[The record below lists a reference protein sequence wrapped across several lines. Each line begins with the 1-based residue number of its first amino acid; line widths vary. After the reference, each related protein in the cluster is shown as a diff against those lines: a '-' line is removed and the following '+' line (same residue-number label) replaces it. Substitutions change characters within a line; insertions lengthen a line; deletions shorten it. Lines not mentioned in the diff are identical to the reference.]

1 MKALLVV
8 AALATAGA
16 AVASTAQTG
25 GVVYSG
31 RKPLGEAFVY
41 PIMFQQTLSPLAP
54 LARDLVKG
62 GKCPELQV
70 AADRIVHSYDF
81 DARMKTRGTG
91 ENKRWVV
98 DELKLVNPSACPA
111 LDEQVTAMMR
121 TAIPTF
127 AEPYKD
133 LDGNGWTRIP
143 RVQIKLTD

>member
-1 MKALLVV
+1 MKAILML
-8 AALATAGA
+8 AALATSAA
-16 AVASTAQTG
+16 AVASAAQTG

-31 RKPLGEAFVY
+31 RKPLGEAWVY

-54 LARDLVKG
+54 LARDVVKG
-62 GKCPELQV
+62 GQCPGLAVGADQV
-70 AADRIVHSYDF
+70 LHNYDF
-81 DARMKTRGTG
+81 DAKMKTRGTG

-111 LDEQVTAMMR
+111 LDTQVTAMMR